1 MEQVAGNVSSNVEEG
16 LDVVPA
22 GQELPDKAE
31 TSLML
36 ALDAQQVRS
45 ELSVREFPPDT
56 GQLTPEGR
64 LRYAWLAHDISA
76 SGVMGDATRGN
87 AAEGEAVLDSL
98 VDGWVDAIRAIHE
111 IMPRLDEHH
120 RRK

>member
-36 ALDAQQVRS
+36 LSLSSPDSQV
-45 ELSVREFPPDT
+45 
-56 GQLTPEGR
+56 
-64 LRYAWLAHDISA
+64 
-76 SGVMGDATRGN
+76 
-87 AAEGEAVLDSL
+87 
-98 VDGWVDAIRAIHE
+98 
-111 IMPRLDEHH
+111 
-120 RRK
+120 